1 MNRSDEEGTTF
12 FRPLSKKIA
21 WLTLSMKHEKVRKS
35 MRDSDWLVV
44 SISLGKDEL
53 CHHVNSIMHEK
64 ETKQPGT
71 EIFSSVLWLT
81 NLKLFTK
88 LVSQRW
94 KKTHVLV
101 CAKNINVNFTHN

>member
-1 MNRSDEEGTTF
+1 
-12 FRPLSKKIA
+12 
-21 WLTLSMKHEKVRKS
+21 
-35 MRDSDWLVV
+35 MRGSDWLVV

-64 ETKQPGT
+64 ETKQPET

-94 KKTHVLV
+94 KKNARAGLCQKYNRQFH
-101 CAKNINVNFTHN
+101 A